1 MLSNSQKLFKRSFD
15 ILFAFTGLI
24 ICFIPL
30 FLFLVLASFD
40 TKKFGLFKQKRI
52 GFLCK
57 PFDIYKIRTIKGI
70 DTEEVYISQHSKEI
84 SKFGKFLRKYHIDE
98 WPQLYNILIGDM
110 SFVGPRPDLVG
121 YADKLQPKDQLFLQV
136 KPGITSPASLKYRN
150 ENELLLQQ
158 KNPEKYYKATLWPDK
173 VKLNNDYVKNW
184 SFFWDIKLIW
194 LTIFN

>member
-30 FLFLVLASFD
+30 FLLLILASFD

-52 GFLCK
+52 GFLGK
-57 PFDIYKIRTIKGI
+57 LFDIYKIRTIKGI
-70 DTEEVYISQHSKEI
+70 DTEDVYIPRNSKNI
-84 SKFGKFLRKYHIDE
+84 SKFGRFLRKYHLDE
-98 WPQLYNILIGDM
+98 LPQLYNILMGDM

-121 YADKLQPKDQLFLQV
+121 YADKLQLKDQLFLQV
-136 KPGITSPASLKYRN
+136 KPGITSPASLKYRG
-150 ENELLLQQ
+150 EDKLLSQQ
-158 KNPEKYYKATLWPDK
+158 KNPKEYYKNTLWPDK
-173 VKLNNDYVKNW
+173 VKLNNDYIKNW
-184 SFFWDIKLIW
+184 TFFGDIKLIW

>member
-30 FLFLVLASFD
+30 FLLLILASFD

-52 GFLCK
+52 GFLGK
-57 PFDIYKIRTIKGI
+57 LFDIYKIRTIKGI
-70 DTEEVYISQHSKEI
+70 DTEDVYISKNSKNI
-84 SKFGKFLRKYHIDE
+84 SKFGRFLRKYHLDE
-98 WPQLYNILIGDM
+98 LPQLYNILMGDM

-121 YADKLQPKDQLFLQV
+121 YADKLQLKDQLFLQV
-136 KPGITSPASLKYRN
+136 KPGITSPASLKYRG
-150 ENELLLQQ
+150 ENKLLSQQ
-158 KNPEKYYKATLWPDK
+158 KKPKEYYKNVLWPEK
-173 VKLNNDYVKNW
+173 VKMNNDYVKNW